1 MVVLTF
7 LYTNCPDVCPIV
19 TSRLREVQTLLES
32 DADDARFVAVS
43 VDPERDTIES
53 AREYLDKWG
62 LSANWHFLVGDRPEL
77 EEVWKAYYV
86 DPAVS
91 DHDPLESGQAGPT
104 PEPRGAIDALSA
116 EIAKRYLVIHS
127 TPVFLIDREGRRRV
141 VFTPPLEAEEVEEGH
156 QAADRRRLG
165 RGFEFSLGGFSY
177 LGEGI
182 GVAHGDVREHLA
194 VHLDACEL
202 QAVDQLA
209 VSDAVGASG
218 GVYLDVPQLAH
229 ISLALAPVGEGIGV
243 GVKHG
248 LVRLPEQPVTA
259 SLVALGHL
267 QYLLVASSLGYAA
280 SDPSQLSYLAYQT
293 YNRPLQ

>member
-1 MVVLTF
+1 MNIRLVWPVALFIALVLMACANPTSEPEFNGTPLKSGDIAPNFELTNHAGRSVSLESLKGQVVVLTF

-43 VDPERDTIES
+43 VDPDRDTIES

-91 DHDPLESGQAGPT
+91 DHDPLESGQASQT

-127 TPVFLIDREGRRRV
+127 TPVFLIDREGMRRV
-141 VFTPPLEAEEVEEGH
+141 VFTPPLEPGEV
-156 QAADRRRLG
+156 AADIRRL
-165 RGFEFSLGGFSY
+165 
-177 LGEGI
+177 
-182 GVAHGDVREHLA
+182 
-194 VHLDACEL
+194 
-202 QAVDQLA
+202 VD
-209 VSDAVGASG
+209 SG
-218 GVYLDVPQLAH
+218 
-229 ISLALAPVGEGIGV
+229 
-243 GVKHG
+243 
-248 LVRLPEQPVTA
+248 
-259 SLVALGHL
+259 
-267 QYLLVASSLGYAA
+267 
-280 SDPSQLSYLAYQT
+280 
-293 YNRPLQ
+293 